1 MSWQGRAPWPTATT
15 AVVIGALVSLV
26 CALPWGEAVLPLVGR
41 IAELALAGAA
51 AYLVDDAAA
60 ALTTV
65 VPRGTWRRRAPVLA
79 VGTALLGSAWAV
91 ILLALGSRDVR
102 PPILAS
108 TGELLVL
115 ALVALAVAV
124 ALVRRGDP
132 EPGARVAPAVVLL
145 GLGLLTLESVLRHPL
160 LVPWDGAAGTRMLA
174 TWTGVGLVALAVSV
188 WASRDPAG
196 TVPTKPLILAKV
208 RRMLG

>member
-1 MSWQGRAPWPTATT
+1 MIGARTTPWPVAATAIT
-15 AVVIGALVSLV
+15 APALGLLV
-26 CALPWGEAVLPLVGR
+26 AVLPPPARVLPLVAR
-41 IAELALAGAA
+41 MAELALAGAA

-91 ILLALGSRDVR
+91 ILLVLGSRDVR
-102 PPILAS
+102 PPILPS

-174 TWTGVGLVALAVSV
+174 
-188 WASRDPAG
+188 
-196 TVPTKPLILAKV
+196 
-208 RRMLG
+208 